1 MERPGIR
8 FRYRPLPDLDR
19 AFIERLGDYPRGP
32 DIGLEVLR
40 AIGRTLA
47 VGLFRLQ
54 FRLEVVGRPPA
65 LPRLALAANHAS
77 HLDTLAVLSALP
89 RRHGRGLAVLAARDY
104 FFRRWNRAL
113 AAALLAQAVAFDRH
127 RYTELRA
134 WTRRLAAQPR
144 GCLLFYPSGSRRE
157 RRAQR
162 GMLLVVARAGW
173 PLVPVAIAGT
183 ERAWP
188 VGAKLW
194 RPFRRI
200 RVIFGEPIS
209 DAGAADVEER
219 LAAFWREHA
228 S

>member
-1 MERPGIR
+1 MDRPGIR
-8 FRYRPLPDLDR
+8 FEYRPLPDLDR

-32 DIGLEVLR
+32 DIALEVLR
-40 AIGRTLA
+40 AIGRAVA

-54 FRLEVVGRPPA
+54 FRLEVVGRPPD

-77 HLDTLAVLSALP
+77 HLDTLAVLNALP
-89 RRHGRGLAVLAARDY
+89 GGHRRGLAVLAARDY
-104 FFRRWNRAL
+104 FFRRWNRAV

-134 WTRRLAAQPR
+134 WTRRLAAQER
-144 GCLLFYPSGSRRE
+144 GCLLFYPSGSRKE

-162 GMLLVVARAGW
+162 GMLLVIARAGW

-183 ERAWP
+183 ADAWP
-188 VGAKLW
+188 AGAVLW

-200 RVIFGEPIS
+200 RVVFGAPITEA
-209 DAGAADVEER
+209 DAADVEDR
-219 LAAFWREHA
+219 LAAFWNVHA
-228 S
+228 R